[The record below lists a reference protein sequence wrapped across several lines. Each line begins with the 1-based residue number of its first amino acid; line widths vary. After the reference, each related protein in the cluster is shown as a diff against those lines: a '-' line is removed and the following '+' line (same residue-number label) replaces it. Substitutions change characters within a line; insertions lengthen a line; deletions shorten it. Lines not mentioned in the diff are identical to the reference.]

1 MDVLDNLIVAL
12 NAVLPLMIYMGI
24 GLVLRQ
30 KEHFSDV
37 IISNFNKLVFKVF
50 LPVNM
55 FVSVYVANVK
65 EALQPSL
72 LLYAVAGILFVYVL
86 AFILVTHF
94 VKENPKRG
102 AMIQIIYRSNFILL
116 GAPIVENIYGGNSI
130 ATPLMVGAFIAS
142 LYNILA
148 VFTFEYFRSS
158 NFNLKKLLIGVLKN
172 PMIIGGI
179 VGLVFKLMP
188 FTLPTMLIR
197 PLSNVA
203 KCTTPF
209 ALIVL
214 GSSFSMQCAMTE
226 IREIMISVI
235 GRLVFTPAIIIGG
248 GILLGFRGLQLAT
261 LMGMSA
267 TPAAVAA
274 YPMAQQMGGDAD
286 LSGSCVILTSAL
298 ACFTIFLW
306 VLALKTFGLL

>member
-1 MDVLDNLIVAL
+1 MDNLIVAL

-24 GLVLRQ
+24 GLLLKR
-30 KEHFSDV
+30 KEHFSDE
-37 IISNFNKLVFKVF
+37 ILSNFNKLVFKVF

-55 FVSVYVANVK
+55 FVSVYTANVK

-72 LLYAVAGILFVYVL
+72 LLYAMGSIFGVYIL
-86 AFILVTHF
+86 AFVVVTHL

-130 ATPLMVGAFIAS
+130 ATPLMVGAFVAS
-142 LYNILA
+142 FYNILA

-158 NFNLKKLLIGVLKN
+158 NFNLKKLLIGVFRN

-179 VGLVFKLMP
+179 IGVIFKLMP
-188 FTLPTMLIR
+188 FTLPVMFIK

-214 GSSFSMQCAMTE
+214 GASFSMQCAMEE
-226 IREIMISVI
+226 IREILFSVF
-235 GRLVFTPAIIIGG
+235 GKLVVTPTLILGG

-261 LMGMSA
+261 LMAMSA

-286 LSGSCVILTSAL
+286 LSGSCVILTSAI
-298 ACFTIFLW
+298 ACVTLFLW
-306 VLALKTFGLL
+306 VLVLKTFGLL